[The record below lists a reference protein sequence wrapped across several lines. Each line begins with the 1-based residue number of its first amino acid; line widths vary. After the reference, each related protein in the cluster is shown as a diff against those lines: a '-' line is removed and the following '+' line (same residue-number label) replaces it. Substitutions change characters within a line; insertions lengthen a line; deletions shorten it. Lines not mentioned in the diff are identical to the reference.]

1 MVLQDTVLVIDDDN
15 ELRGVLQEALSDAG
29 FEVLTAE
36 NGSVGLTVA
45 LESKPNL
52 ILLDLVMPV
61 MDGWEFLERLHADAW
76 GKGARVIILTN
87 ADDIDSLSRAIEG
100 HGYEYL
106 VKTDWKIDEVVDK
119 IRGELGVQ

>member
-1 MVLQDTVLVIDDDN
+1 MVLQDTVLVVDDDN
-15 ELRGVLQEALSDAG
+15 ELRSVLAEALTDAG
-29 FEVLTAE
+29 FEVQTAE
-36 NGSVGLTVA
+36 NGEEGLRKA

-61 MDGWEFLERLHADAW
+61 MDGWEFLERLHTDSW
-76 GKGARVIILTN
+76 GSSARIIILTN

-106 VKTDWKIDEVVDK
+106 VKTDWKIDEVVEK
-119 IRGELGVQ
+119 IRGQLGS